1 MKGLSMTIAPGM
13 RDRIALLRLVMIFGV
28 IVLHTPAYVPMNAVG
43 SGWFDLVKA
52 FFQLAVFRASV
63 PVLTV
68 ISGFLLFSS
77 AIDREPARCF
87 AKKSRTILIPFLCF
101 NLTLL
106 PFALGA
112 EMFAGMELSAN
123 LWPFDLTRWLNAAF
137 GLRGSPINYPLN
149 FLRDLIVL
157 MLLAPLF
164 GWLLRHYAW
173 PGFVLVSVIFI
184 GNFDGNFLLRD
195 LMAVSFYI
203 GGLAAVR
210 NWNLS
215 LLDRYAG
222 ICLVAFVVACAVI
235 VHFRIANTTHLRLAA
250 PFLVWPAT
258 VLIVRTSLGSWLVR
272 MSKYSFFLFL
282 AHAPVLLM
290 TWVLYGRYGSAIPYP
305 VYWVLAPLC
314 VGAVLIALYK
324 LAMATMPRVFR
335 VMIGA
340 SARSRTP
347 SVPGAQTGDG
357 DDRATPFKV

>member
-1 MKGLSMTIAPGM
+1 M
-13 RDRIALLRLVMIFGV
+13 
-28 IVLHTPAYVPMNAVG
+28 
-43 SGWFDLVKA
+43 
-52 FFQLAVFRASV
+52 

-77 AIDREPARCF
+77 GIDREPMRCF

-123 LWPFDLTRWLNAAF
+123 LWPFDPTRWLNAAF
-137 GLRGSPINYPLN
+137 GLTGSPINYPLN

-173 PGFVLVSVIFI
+173 PGFVLVLVVFM

-222 ICLVAFVVACAVI
+222 ICFIAFLVACAVI

-290 TWVLYGRYGSAIPYP
+290 TWVLYGRYGNLIPYP
-305 VYWVLAPLC
+305 VYWVLAPIC
-314 VGAVLIALYK
+314 VGAVLIAVYK

-340 SARSRTP
+340 SARSRSP
-347 SVPGAQTGDG
+347 SVPGAQRGDG
-357 DDRATPFKV
+357 DDRATPVKG

>member
-1 MKGLSMTIAPGM
+1 MKGLSMTIAPGV

-43 SGWFDLVKA
+43 SGWFDMVKA

-77 AIDREPARCF
+77 GIDREPARCF

-112 EMFAGMELSAN
+112 EMFAGIELSAN
-123 LWPFDLTRWLNAAF
+123 LWPFDPTRWLNAAF
-137 GLRGSPINYPLN
+137 GLTGSPINYPLN

-173 PGFVLVSVIFI
+173 PGFVLVSVVFM

-215 LLDRYAG
+215 QLDRYAG
-222 ICLVAFVVACAVI
+222 ICLIAFLVACAII
-235 VHFRIANTTHLRLAA
+235 VYFRIANTTHLRLAA

-258 VLIVRTSLGSWLVR
+258 VLIVRTPLGSWLVR

-305 VYWVLAPLC
+305 VYWVLAPIF
-314 VGAVLIALYK
+314 VGAVLIAVYK

-340 SARSRTP
+340 SARSRPP
-347 SVPGAQTGDG
+347 SVPGAQRGDG

>member
-1 MKGLSMTIAPGM
+1 MKGFSMSIAPGI

-43 SGWFDLVKA
+43 TGWFDLVKA

-77 AIDREPARCF
+77 RIDLEPARCF

-123 LWPFDLTRWLNAAF
+123 LWPFDPMRWLNAAF
-137 GLRGSPINYPLN
+137 GLTASPINYPLN
-149 FLRDLIVL
+149 FLRDLLVL
-157 MLLAPLF
+157 MMLAPLF

-173 PGFVLVSVIFI
+173 PGFVLVLVVFM
-184 GNFDGNFLLRD
+184 GNFDGNLLLRD

-222 ICLVAFVVACAVI
+222 ICLIVFLLACAAI
-235 VHFRIANTTHLRLAA
+235 VHFRITNTTHLRLAA
-250 PFLVWPAT
+250 PLLIWSAT
-258 VLIVRTSLGSWLVR
+258 VLIAGTSFGSWLVR

-290 TWVLYGRYGSAIPYP
+290 TWVLYDRYGSAMPYP
-305 VYWVLAPLC
+305 VYWVLAPIC
-314 VGAVLIALYK
+314 VTAVLIAVYK

-340 SARSRTP
+340 SIRSRP
-347 SVPGAQTGDG
+347 LSVPGVQRG
-357 DDRATPFKV
+357 DDDDQTTSVNV

>member
-1 MKGLSMTIAPGM
+1 MTIAPGI

-137 GLRGSPINYPLN
+137 GLTGSPINYPLN

-173 PGFVLVSVIFI
+173 PGFVLVSVVFM

-222 ICLVAFVVACAVI
+222 ICLVAFLVACAVI

-258 VLIVRTSLGSWLVR
+258 VLIVRTSLGSWLVS

-290 TWVLYGRYGSAIPYP
+290 TWVLYGRYGNAIPYP
-305 VYWVLAPLC
+305 VYWVLAPIC
-314 VGAVLIALYK
+314 VGAVLIAVYK

-340 SARSRTP
+340 GARSRSP
-347 SVPGAQTGDG
+347 SVPGAQRGDG
-357 DDRATPFKV
+357 DDRASPVKS